1 MPGYTFTDDVRRALQ
16 TAREEVAAR
25 HQAYVAP
32 EHLLL
37 ALTSQRDATWSTVFK
52 QLAVDQGA
60 LAQQMTSAMA
70 TPSTPGDVGPDFP
83 YTPAAMRVLELAT
96 EEARDLGY
104 AYVGAEHI
112 LLALV
117 REGSS
122 SAARVLASNRI
133 TQDRLR
139 DALARWTPPSAG

>member
-1 MPGYTFTDDVRRALQ
+1 MPGYTFTNDVRRALQ
-16 TAREEVAAR
+16 TAREEAAAR
-25 HQAYVAP
+25 GQAYVAP

-37 ALTSQRDATWSTVFK
+37 ALTSQRDAAWSTVFK
-52 QLAVDQGA
+52 ELAVDQGA

-70 TPSTPGDVGPDFP
+70 TPSASGDVGPDFP

-96 EEARDLGY
+96 KEAEDLGY
-104 AYVGAEHI
+104 AYVGAEHV

-122 SAARVLASNRI
+122 SAATVLASNRI
-133 TQDRLR
+133 TPDRLR
-139 DALARWTPPSAG
+139 DAMARWTPPSGG

>member
-1 MPGYTFTDDVRRALQ
+1 MPGYTFTDDARRALQ
-16 TAREEVAAR
+16 TAREEAAAR
-25 HQAYVAP
+25 SQAYVAP

-37 ALTSQRDATWSTVFK
+37 ALTSQRDAAWSTVFK
-52 QLAVDQGA
+52 ELAVDQGA

-70 TPSTPGDVGPDFP
+70 TPSASADVGPDFP
-83 YTPAAMRVLELAT
+83 YTPAAMRVLEAT
-96 EEARDLGY
+96 KEARDLGY
-104 AYVGAEHI
+104 AYVGAEHV

-139 DALARWTPPSAG
+139 DALARWTPPSGG